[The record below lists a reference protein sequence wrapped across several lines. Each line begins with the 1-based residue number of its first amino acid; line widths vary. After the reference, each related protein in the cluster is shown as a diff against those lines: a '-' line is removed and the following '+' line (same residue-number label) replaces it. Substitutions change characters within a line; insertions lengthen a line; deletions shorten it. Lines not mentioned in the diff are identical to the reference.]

1 MIAKMGLALYIGRS
15 FNLADIGTYGL
26 VMGAVTMLTVVMGQ
40 DLIYVVSR
48 DIVGAHPATVLY
60 KMRDQAVLYGLNY
73 LALAV
78 VMAALITAH
87 GVDVPPRTMIYVLV
101 LTVFE
106 SFGAVTY
113 ANQNSLHQ
121 QVLANAMLFIRSG
134 LWVFPVVALCMLNA
148 AYRNADTLLIGWMI
162 GSGVSVVATLW
173 TWRSLPW
180 GEVMRRP
187 VDWRWVGKGVR
198 IGSLVW
204 LGMMGLTAGT
214 FVDRFVVEHYLT
226 LEDVGVL
233 TFYFSFTNALLTL
246 MQSGVLAFATP
257 RMIQHH
263 RDNAHD
269 RFHQEAHRA
278 SRQILIGSG
287 AVAVGLGIFV
297 PLLGILLGRHAFV
310 SSSGVFLLML
320 FATWLRANA
329 DVKNYIL
336 FARHQDR
343 AIWLGNLLFLI
354 PALGGNLLLVPLF
367 GFSGVGYSAVCASAF
382 LLVWRWH
389 HVRGYKHPTR

>member
-1 MIAKMGLALYIGRS
+1 MLAKMGLALYIGRY
-15 FNLADIGTYGL
+15 FALADIGIYGL

-48 DIVGAHPATVLY
+48 DIVGATPATVLH

-73 LALAV
+73 LALAL
-78 VMAALITAH
+78 VMGALIATHAL
-87 GVDVPPRTMIYVLV
+87 DIAPRTMFYVLI
-101 LTVFE
+101 LAVFE
-106 SFGAVTY
+106 SFGAVSY

-134 LWVFPVVALCMLNA
+134 LWIVPTVALCMINPSF
-148 AYRNADTLLIGWMI
+148 RNADTLFIGWII
-162 GSGVSVVATLW
+162 GSGVSVAATLW

-187 VDWRWVGKGVR
+187 IDWRWIGQGMR
-198 IGSLVW
+198 IGSLIW

-214 FVDRFVVEHYLT
+214 FVDRFIVEHYLS

-246 MQSGVLAFATP
+246 VQSGVLAFATP

-263 RDNAHD
+263 RDNAPD
-269 RFHQEAHRA
+269 TFREVAIRA
-278 SRQILIGSG
+278 SRQTAIGSG
-287 AVAVGLGIFV
+287 IVALALGLFV
-297 PLLGILLGRHAFV
+297 PLLGFLLGRSAFV
-310 SSSGVFLLML
+310 AGTSVFLMML

-329 DVKNYIL
+329 EVKNNIL

-354 PALGGNLLLVPLF
+354 PALGGNLLLVPIF
-367 GFSGVGYSAVCASAF
+367 GLNGIGISALCASSF
-382 LLVWRWH
+382 LLAWRWSH
-389 HVRGYKHPTR
+389 EHRYKRPAR